1 MADIDDDFLRHYQR
15 NKTTVPIES
24 YGGCVNT
31 MARIIAE
38 HGTGKYVAIVHNLS
52 TCTTKDSRDFSH
64 PAHGVLAKFHRQHP
78 DYIVVDV
85 SSCGAHPSGECPN
98 RSPFLRPVLY
108 PPLLFPLEALH
119 VD

>member
-31 MARIIAE
+31 MARIIAD

-64 PAHGVLAKFHRQHP
+64 PTKGVLAKVNGIFT
-78 DYIVVDV
+78 V
-85 SSCGAHPSGECPN
+85 SS
-98 RSPFLRPVLY
+98 FLPLFG
-108 PPLLFPLEALH
+108 PLLFFINLLFGH
-119 VD
+119 SSV